1 MSKILLEDGRYLID
15 GHEESVKMISA
26 YSVGEYI
33 VEIAGEKGWKNL
45 PAMDDAE
52 YYWNT
57 GDEPWYYD
65 GIHNACCELYVFV
78 RHCIDCLECY
88 CGEENTGEQLLIS
101 ADSNTLVTIG

>member
-1 MSKILLEDGRYLID
+1 MSKMLLEDGRYLID
-15 GHEESVKMISA
+15 GYAESVKKISA

-45 PAMDDAE
+45 PNAWDSE
-52 YYWNT
+52 YYWNN

-65 GIHNACCELYVFV
+65 GIHVTCCELSIFID
-78 RHCIDCLECY
+78 HCIACLECY

-101 ADSNTLVTIG
+101 ADSNTFVEIG